1 MAEEVVFRKLLRFLE
16 EDMPFWDIT
25 TDLLIPDDTM
35 VRARIIAKQ
44 ACVVACVEDIS
55 YFLKRMGLEVRQF
68 VKDGDN
74 VEKGAA
80 LLEIVGP
87 ARIILG
93 VERLIL
99 NILMHCSGIATEVRR
114 LVELVRGVNGKVRV
128 AATRKTLPGLR
139 YFEKKAVLIG
149 GGDSHRFSLS
159 DAVLIKDNHIRIIGD
174 IAKAVKLAKEKASF
188 AHKIEIEASTVD
200 EAIRAA
206 ESGADIVML
215 DNMRP
220 DEVAKVIEE
229 LKNRGLRERVL
240 IEVSGGITP
249 QNILDYARLDVDII
263 SCGYITMSS
272 KAVDMS
278 LEVVEVTKR

>member
-44 ACVVACVEDIS
+44 ACVAACVEDIS

-68 VKDGDN
+68 AKDGDN

-200 EAIRAA
+200 EAIKAA

-249 QNILDYARLDVDII
+249 HNILDYARLDVDII

-278 LEVVEVTKR
+278 LEVVEVAKR

>member
-44 ACVVACVEDIS
+44 ACVAACVEDIS

-200 EAIRAA
+200 EAIKAA

>member
-44 ACVVACVEDIS
+44 ACVAACVEDIS

-200 EAIRAA
+200 EAIKAA

-249 QNILDYARLDVDII
+249 HNILDYARLDVDII

>member
-68 VKDGDN
+68 AKDGDN

-200 EAIRAA
+200 EAIKAA

>member
-44 ACVVACVEDIS
+44 ACVAACVEDIS

-68 VKDGDN
+68 AKDGDN

-200 EAIRAA
+200 EAIKAA